1 MEKGTRERKVTQT
14 IKYGE
19 KLNNL
24 RSHYGGGRGRGR
36 GVGETYRTVLIRLI
50 DLGRDRYFLFNNDK
64 QEATSYRAN

>member
-24 RSHYGGGRGRGR
+24 RSHYGGRGG
-36 GVGETYRTVLIRLI
+36 GGGGGETYRTVLIRLI